1 MTALLSIKNL
11 SKTYNNRVKALD
23 DINLDVMQGE
33 FIALLG
39 PSGCGKTTLLT
50 TLAGFLAPDTGSIFF
65 DGQNITT
72 LPAHKRTLNTVFQNY
87 ALFPH
92 MTVLK
97 NVAYGP
103 SRAGLSRAEAE
114 KRALEAL
121 DLVGLTEM
129 AQRYPA
135 AMSGGQRQRVALA
148 RAIVNR
154 PKLLLLD
161 EPLSALDLKLRKRM
175 QIELKAL
182 QEKLAISFIF
192 VTHDQEEAM
201 AMADRIV
208 VMDQG
213 RIEQI
218 GTGDEI
224 YQYPATRF
232 VADFIGD
239 ANLLECRREQGE
251 WRLSCCD
258 HRLPSDPT
266 AAGESVLAMLRP
278 EDIHMEYPYHPD
290 SSGLPAA
297 RVDGVVNIG
306 SYTTFHLDVNGTPV
320 TVRRI
325 GANDLGIRKGDTV
338 GVRFASERI
347 HFVEA

>member
-1 MTALLSIKNL
+1 MTALLSIRNIN
-11 SKTYNNRVKALD
+11 KTYLNRFKALS

-33 FIALLG
+33 FVALLG

-50 TLAGFLAPDTGSIFF
+50 TLAGFLEPDSGHITF
-65 DGQNITT
+65 DGQDITQT
-72 LPAHKRTLNTVFQNY
+72 PAYQRKLNTVFQNY

-92 MTVLK
+92 MSVLK

-103 SRAGLSRAEAE
+103 LCAGVPQAEAN
-114 KRALEAL
+114 KRAMEAL
-121 DLVGLTEM
+121 DLVGLTNM
-129 AQRYPA
+129 SKRYPA
-135 AMSGGQRQRVALA
+135 EMSGGQRQRVALA

-161 EPLSALDLKLRKRM
+161 EPLSALDMKLRKRM

-201 AMADRIV
+201 AMADRII

-213 RIEQI
+213 KIEQI

-224 YQYPATRF
+224 YQQPASRF

-239 ANLLECRREQGE
+239 ANLLECHIKDGA
-251 WRLSCCD
+251 LYLNCCD
-258 HRLPSDPT
+258 YLLGKAQHSTPP
-266 AAGESVLAMLRP
+266 LAMFRP
-278 EDIHMEYPYHPD
+278 ENINIQPIAESTQPD
-290 SSGLPAA
+290 LIRG
-297 RVDGVVNIG
+297 VVQDVVNIG
-306 SYTTFHLDVNGTPV
+306 SYTTFYISVNNTPIQ
-320 TVRRI
+320 VRRI
-325 GANDLGIRKGDTV
+325 GANDLGLKRADEVSVCFSKQH
-338 GVRFASERI
+338 A
-347 HFVEA
+347 HFIEA